1 MNSFEALKII
11 TFLSEIILLS
21 FVLGF
26 LPILCFFFLNKK
38 VPKFAILT
46 FLLLIIFFK
55 IISIFIDD
63 LFKTFKKILKKDDK
77 LILKNI
83 GSFKI
88 LEKKQR
94 IGRNPKTGQIYP
106 ISKRKTISFKMSEN
120 IKDKINNE

>member
-1 MNSFEALKII
+1 MKIKANI
-11 TFLSEIILLS
+11 TKKDISKSIYTKFGTSE
-21 FVLGF
+21 
-26 LPILCFFFLNKK
+26 
-38 VPKFAILT
+38 
-46 FLLLIIFFK
+46 K